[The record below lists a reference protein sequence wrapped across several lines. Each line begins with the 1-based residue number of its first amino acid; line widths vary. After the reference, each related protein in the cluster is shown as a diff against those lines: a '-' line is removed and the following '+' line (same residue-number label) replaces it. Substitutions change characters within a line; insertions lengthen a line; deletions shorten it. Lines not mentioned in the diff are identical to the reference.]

1 MTAGADWGEKV
12 AVVLEVAVAAAPVG
26 RKGVQ
31 EGSVVRVWVC
41 KKSSSTPSNVL
52 MHENSSARKDSS
64 LSR

>member
-1 MTAGADWGEKV
+1 M

-31 EGSVVRVWVC
+31 EGSVVRVWVR

-52 MHENSSARKDSS
+52 MHGNSSARKDSS